1 MMLKHTLSAVLL
13 CFPLLAAGN
22 ASAQVAGKT
31 TLGIDVATLTIV
43 ANGWSVKKK
52 IMGKTVYNEENQ
64 KVGKIDDIII
74 APDGQAT
81 FFIVGAGGFLGIAKH
96 DVAIPVG
103 QILEKDGKL
112 MLPGATKAAI
122 KGMPKFEYAK

>member
-1 MMLKHTLSAVLL
+1 MMLKQTLSAVLL
-13 CFPLLAAGN
+13 SLPLLLAGH

-31 TLGIDVATLTIV
+31 TLGIDVATLTVV

-52 IMGKTVYNEENQ
+52 IMGKTVYNEEDK
-64 KVGKIDDIII
+64 KVGKIDDIIV

-103 QILEKDGKL
+103 QIVDKDGKF

-122 KGMPKFEYAK
+122 KAMPKFEYAK